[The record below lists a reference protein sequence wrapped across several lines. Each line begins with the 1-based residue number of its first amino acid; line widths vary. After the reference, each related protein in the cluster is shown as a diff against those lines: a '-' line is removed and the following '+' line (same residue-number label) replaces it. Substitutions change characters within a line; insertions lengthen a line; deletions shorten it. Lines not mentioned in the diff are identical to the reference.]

1 MYRNRS
7 EVKIYSTL
15 VPRESLEDVAKEFK
29 SGIAV
34 KRSVVKALK
43 EIKLITV
50 SMRGRAKD
58 EEASEKLRSVG
69 LILMAVPEPFQISSL
84 AGATLCGAGLI
95 LKNLE
100 NKSLGMK
107 DVVRAY
113 RKVILELKH
122 ILKE

>member
-1 MYRNRS
+1 MVVNIINYFNSMFHTVRR
-7 EVKIYSTL
+7 
-15 VPRESLEDVAKEFK
+15 EDV
-29 SGIAV
+29 
-34 KRSVVKALK
+34 
-43 EIKLITV
+43 
-50 SMRGRAKD
+50 
-58 EEASEKLRSVG
+58 
-69 LILMAVPEPFQISSL
+69 
-84 AGATLCGAGLI
+84 